1 MIKYQ
6 LACRSMYCKK
16 ENDFEA
22 WFQNIESYETQKK
35 SGLIT
40 CPSCGGSDVV
50 KLLTAPNL
58 NKLSKQDLGKNV
70 DNISANIPKTNQN
83 FEQKIDVKNI
93 TTLLR
98 TIKKEIEKNST
109 YVGNEFVTQARS
121 MKLGKIEEKP
131 IHGHGSKEEIEELRD
146 EGIEVFNI
154 PWVADDH

>member
-1 MIKYQ
+1 MIKYR
-6 LACRSMYCKK
+6 LACKSIYCKK

-83 FEQKIDVKNI
+83 FEQKFQDINEQI
-93 TTLLR
+93 TDLT
-98 TIKKEIEKNST
+98 
-109 YVGNEFVTQARS
+109 FH
-121 MKLGKIEEKP
+121 EEKAYGNNP
-131 IHGHGSKEEIEELRD
+131 DKDHGND
-146 EGIEVFNI
+146 TVFI
-154 PWVADDH
+154 TVFRKK

>member
-1 MIKYQ
+1 MIKYK
-6 LACRSMYCKK
+6 LACKSIYCKK

-35 SGLIT
+35 SGLIN
-40 CPSCGGSDVV
+40 CPRCGGSDVI
-50 KLLTAPNL
+50 KLLTAPSL
-58 NKLSKQDLGKNV
+58 NKLSNQDLGNNSEKV
-70 DNISANIPKTNQN
+70 SANIPKTNQN

-98 TIKKEIEKNST
+98 AIKKKIQKNST

-131 IHGHGSKEEIEELRD
+131 IHGHGSKEEIEGLRD
-146 EGIEVFNI
+146 EGIEVVNI